1 MILEAFRLAFEALA
15 AHKVRSAL
23 TMLGVV
29 IGVSS
34 IILLVSIGEGA
45 KAYILKQFMDL
56 GTNVLIVLPGKQT
69 TTGGPMT
76 GISTEH
82 KLTYDDAVAVRRRC
96 PSVKAVAPLI
106 ISSGPV
112 KYRNR
117 KRDTRILGTT
127 NSFQDVRNLHV
138 EIGSFIPENG
148 DLKPTARVC
157 VLGRRVK
164 DDLFGEGDP
173 LGRFVRIN
181 ESQFRVIGIMERR
194 GRSLGFDIDDL
205 VYIPVGAAEKVFNT
219 DELLEIVATARSTEA
234 VPLAQ
239 EEIERAIRRRHGGHD
254 DFTVIDQRELMDV
267 FARLLT
273 TFTYV
278 LAGIAGIS
286 LVVGGIG
293 IMNILLISVG
303 ERTREIGIRK
313 AVGAKRRDI
322 LLQFL
327 AESAAIGLTGG
338 AIGILIGAGG
348 AFLVTQ
354 LAPALPT
361 SVSFWSV
368 ALAFLFSLAVGLFFG
383 VYPARK
389 ASMLHPI
396 EALRYE

>member
-1 MILEAFRLAFEALA
+1 VILEAFRLAFEALF
-15 AHKVRSAL
+15 AHKVRSSL

-29 IGVSS
+29 IGVAS
-34 IILLVSIGEGA
+34 IILLISIGEGA
-45 KAYILKQFMDL
+45 KGYILRQFMDL
-56 GTNVLIVLPGKQT
+56 GTNVLIILPGRQT

-76 GISTEH
+76 GLSTEH
-82 KLTYDDAVAVRRRC
+82 KLTYDDAVAVKRRC
-96 PSVKAVAPLI
+96 PTVKAVAPLI

-112 KYRNR
+112 KYGNR

-127 NSFQDVRNLHV
+127 RSFEEVRNLHV

-157 VLGRRVK
+157 VLGRSVK
-164 DDLFGEGDP
+164 EDLFGERDP
-173 LGRFVRIN
+173 LGEFVRVN

-205 VYIPVGAAEKVFNT
+205 VFIPVGAAEKVFNT
-219 DELLEIVATARSTEA
+219 DALLEIIATARSTA
-234 VPLAQ
+234 DVPIAQ
-239 EEIERAIRRRHGGHD
+239 EEIAQAIRRRHGGAD
-254 DFTVIDQRELMDV
+254 DFTVIDQRELMDI
-267 FARLLT
+267 FTRLLT

-338 AIGILIGAGG
+338 GLGVLIGAGG
-348 AFLVTQ
+348 GLLVRQ
-354 LAPALPT
+354 LVPALPT
-361 SVSFWSV
+361 SVSPWSI

-389 ASMLHPI
+389 AALLHPI